1 VSLRNRPLASRNL
14 KLLVVVSLV
23 VAVGIS
29 LRWILLASRVGLVD
43 ADEAVVGL
51 MARHMLHGQ
60 FQAFFWGNAQGGS
73 IEAGLVAVSFKVF
86 GANGFA
92 LKFVPLIL
100 FGCGGFLVWRIGLR
114 TMSGRA
120 AQLAVAVYLVGSS
133 AFIWWSTKARGHYSP
148 LLVIELIVVLVAIR
162 MVQRE
167 GEEPPPDF
175 RHQSRDA
182 ALLGLLIG
190 LGWWESPQIA
200 HVAVPA
206 LAWILWHLRGRAKY
220 LWLVLPS
227 AFLGALPWFVHNVSH
242 GWESLIA
249 SAEAP
254 THFVGRVATFFTVAL
269 PQILGFRLPITRAWL
284 LSIIGVIAYAACLA
298 AFLISVRKQRSSL
311 IAWVVV
317 LYPILFAISPFNYLG
332 DARYLFFLW
341 PFVALLA
348 GQGLDYL
355 SERTPVAALATLFC
369 LALFSFIGV
378 QRMIATPPTW
388 NAWELS
394 LPIEPASLRQILA
407 RESVR
412 FAYAPYA
419 IAYPISFSS
428 GEKIIVTPILD
439 YRYLPYYLSVE
450 HSPQPTFVLI
460 DRADTL
466 QNFEGRLR
474 RWRVAPHCRHVAGFI
489 ICRPVPA
496 VDPQRVGV
504 FLLR

>member
-1 VSLRNRPLASRNL
+1 
-14 KLLVVVSLV
+14 
-23 VAVGIS
+23 
-29 LRWILLASRVGLVD
+29 
-43 ADEAVVGL
+43 
-51 MARHMLHGQ
+51 
-60 FQAFFWGNAQGGS
+60 
-73 IEAGLVAVSFKVF
+73 
-86 GANGFA
+86 
-92 LKFVPLIL
+92 
-100 FGCGGFLVWRIGLR
+100 
-114 TMSGRA
+114 
-120 AQLAVAVYLVGSS
+120 
-133 AFIWWSTKARGHYSP
+133 
-148 LLVIELIVVLVAIR
+148 
-162 MVQRE
+162 
-167 GEEPPPDF
+167 
-175 RHQSRDA
+175 
-182 ALLGLLIG
+182 
-190 LGWWESPQIA
+190 
-200 HVAVPA
+200 
-206 LAWILWHLRGRAKY
+206 
-220 LWLVLPS
+220 
-227 AFLGALPWFVHNVSH
+227 
-242 GWESLIA
+242 
-249 SAEAP
+249 
-254 THFVGRVATFFTVAL
+254 
-269 PQILGFRLPITRAWL
+269 
-284 LSIIGVIAYAACLA
+284 
-298 AFLISVRKQRSSL
+298 
-311 IAWVVV
+311 

-450 HSPQPTFVLI
+450 HSAQPTFVLI

-474 RWRVAPHCRHVAGFI
+474 RLRVAPHCRHVAGFI